1 MLEMEYSSQTILGKK
16 TINEMSYESRN
27 SNLSGRKRSRATSF
41 LVMFS
46 LAACSTCWNN
56 DHQVEAFG
64 VRKWVSRRIRIKSSD
79 PERFLA
85 DESKNSDASWSKS
98 AQSSSPLQVRKRVKA
113 VLEKARTRT
122 GVDNASFMPRNVVA
136 GAASI
141 GGFDDN
147 VVIEV
152 KNGETTNGPQS
163 IVSNT
168 LVFPDEQLVVQRTN
182 GTETNDSDRK
192 TNDFD
197 VIAGD
202 VPAANTFCEPLP
214 FKLPKLSTEQI
225 RLLQAG
231 ERIQEQARMG
241 REGSGYVVV
250 DVKAPPYV
258 VWECLLDFEDYP
270 VMIPTVKEMQ
280 LYTSEK
286 LSIGYVNEKPVGP
299 GTGRETR
306 HYGIPS
312 ITRASFVL
320 SKFRLNIAAVH
331 TYTPH
336 PEGDY
341 MIFNLDRSCT
351 NMVLKGAKGIW
362 HIVANPEGREVRHEK
377 ITCDPLTLEWLT
389 QILSIPFSD
398 RNTHASTCCARFRF
412 PEHFRVLL

>member
-1 MLEMEYSSQTILGKK
+1 M
-16 TINEMSYESRN
+16 
-27 SNLSGRKRSRATSF
+27 
-41 LVMFS
+41 
-46 LAACSTCWNN
+46 
-56 DHQVEAFG
+56 EAFG
-64 VRKWVSRRIRIKSSD
+64 VRKWVSRRMRIKSSV
-79 PERFLA
+79 PERYLA

-98 AQSSSPLQVRKRVKA
+98 AQASSPLQVRKRVKA

-122 GVDNASFMPRNVVA
+122 GISNASVMPTRNVVA
-136 GAASI
+136 DAASI

-147 VVIEV
+147 VIIQL
-152 KNGETTNGPQS
+152 KNGAKREVGPS
-163 IVSNT
+163 TI
-168 LVFPDEQLVVQRTN
+168 VFPDEELLVQRTN
-182 GTETNDSDRK
+182 ETNPNGAIRK
-192 TNDFD
+192 ANDFD

-214 FKLPKLSTEQI
+214 FKLPKLSVEQI
-225 RLLQAG
+225 KLLHSG

-258 VWECLLDFEDYP
+258 VWESLLDFENYAE
-270 VMIPTVKEMQ
+270 MIPTVKEMQ

-286 LSIGYVNEKPVGP
+286 LNTGYVNEKPVGP

-306 HYGIPS
+306 HYGTPS

-336 PEGDY
+336 PDGDY

-362 HIVANPEGREVRHEK
+362 HIAANPEGREGYTRVYLLCEVQISRALPSF
-377 ITCDPLTLEWLT
+377 IVDYAADRAMPRATTWLKPYVERAAE
-389 QILSIPFSD
+389 QWLQS
-398 RNTHASTCCARFRF
+398 
-412 PEHFRVLL
+412 

>member
-1 MLEMEYSSQTILGKK
+1 MKMKQVMENPTAANIGNSSKD
-16 TINEMSYESRN
+16 MMVYESRN
-27 SNLSGRKRSRATSF
+27 RSACSGRKRRRATSFSF

-46 LAACSTCWNN
+46 FAACSRCWNME
-56 DHQVEAFG
+56 HHVEAFG
-64 VRKWVSRRIRIKSSD
+64 VRKWVSRRIRIKSSV

-85 DESKNSDASWSKS
+85 DESKTDDASWSKP

-122 GVDNASFMPRNVVA
+122 GVDNSSVMARNVVA
-136 GAASI
+136 DAASI

-147 VVIEV
+147 VIIEV
-152 KNGETTNGPQS
+152 KNGAKRSNGAQRG
-163 IVSNT
+163 I
-168 LVFPDEQLVVQRTN
+168 VFPDEELLVQRTN
-182 GTETNDSDRK
+182 GTETNGAARTTK
-192 TNDFD
+192 KDFD
-197 VIAGD
+197 VIEGD
-202 VPAANTFCEPLP
+202 VPAANTFSEPLP
-214 FKLPKLSTEQI
+214 FKLPKLSVEQI
-225 RLLQAG
+225 RLLHAG

-258 VWECLLDFEDYP
+258 VWESLLDFENYP
-270 VMIPTVKEMQ
+270 EMISTVKEMQ

-286 LSIGYVNEKPVGP
+286 LNTGYVNEKPVGP

-336 PEGDY
+336 PDGDY

-362 HIVANPEGREVRHEK
+362 HIQANPEDREVR
-377 ITCDPLTLEWLT
+377 TT
-389 QILSIPFSD
+389 
-398 RNTHASTCCARFRF
+398 
-412 PEHFRVLL
+412 